1 MTRMPDVRWVS
12 SMSEHLDHGHGLP
25 NNDQAIMP
33 PGWGAVRPL
42 ALRNG
47 RTRSVP
53 GLASYAALADDRLAK
68 AISTLAWGD
77 Q

>member
-1 MTRMPDVRWVS
+1 VFRKSCGRFAEQSQRDDADAGR
-12 SMSEHLDHGHGLP
+12 SMGVQHLDHGHGLP

-53 GLASYAALADDRLAK
+53 GLAS
-68 AISTLAWGD
+68 
-77 Q
+77 